1 MAVEL
6 HLHDIRKTF
15 VKDGASF
22 NAVERVELDVKGGEL
37 VTFLG
42 PSGCGKT
49 TTLRMVAGFETPT
62 AGRILIDG
70 QDVTNVMVNKREI
83 GFVFQNYALFPH
95 MTIGDNVGY
104 GLKMRSESGPDVT
117 RKVAEAL
124 EMVGLKGAEKRY
136 PNQLSG
142 GEQQRVAL
150 ARVLVMRPKVLL
162 MDEPLSNLDAKLR
175 LHMRTEIR
183 RIQKQLDITC
193 LYVTHDQKEAL
204 TMADRIMVMNR
215 GRVEQI
221 GTPFDIYTHPRTLF
235 VADFIGQAN
244 ALPGTLEAA
253 ESPER
258 GVMAAGG
265 AKFPVKL
272 FDDME
277 YKTGGTIRL
286 ILRPEAVTL
295 KSPDE
300 GLLRGC
306 VDTPHPAPRGRHAQL
321 AGRWAAARPR
331 RKRGIQRRPHGI
343 RRGSQKRR
351 KALRHGKL
359 LPRGDA
365 ARSGRKRRPLLQL
378 RAHDSASG
386 KGLDAAAR
394 ASRIRETVKKSPRLK
409 AAGIFCILRKLRNFY
424 CAAAGFCAGPAA
436 ADCFASASR
445 SAFFIAQRKP
455 ATCAPKVTIHD
466 TG

>member
-1 MAVEL
+1 MDRRRVVITGMGAVTPVGNTVEDSWQAIRQGVCGIAPITAYDTSAQKVKLAGEVKNFDPTPYIDKREL
-6 HLHDIRKTF
+6 RHLDRFSQLALVAALQAYEQSGLNMDSEDAGRCGVFFGSGI
-15 VKDGASF
+15 
-22 NAVERVELDVKGGEL
+22 GG
-37 VTFLG
+37 FQ
-42 PSGCGKT
+42 
-49 TTLRMVAGFETPT
+49 TLR
-62 AGRILIDG
+62 
-70 QDVTNVMVNKREI
+70 
-83 GFVFQNYALFPH
+83 
-95 MTIGDNVGY
+95 
-104 GLKMRSESGPDVT
+104 SEC
-117 RKVAEAL
+117 
-124 EMVGLKGAEKRY
+124 LKGAEKRY

-265 AKFPVKL
+265 ARFPVKL

-277 YKTGGTIRL
+277 YRTGGTIRL

-300 GLLRGC
+300 GLLRGR
-306 VDTPHPAPRGRHAQL
+306 VESAVFSGDRMEYVVALESGEKLSVMENYFPGATRRE
-321 AGRWAAARPR
+321 AGENV
-331 RKRGIQRRPHGI
+331 GLCFN
-343 RRGSQKRR
+343 S
-351 KALRHGKL
+351 ALTIA
-359 LPRGDA
+359 LPEKD
-365 ARSGRKRRPLLQL
+365 
-378 RAHDSASG
+378 
-386 KGLDAAAR
+386 
-394 ASRIRETVKKSPRLK
+394 
-409 AAGIFCILRKLRNFY
+409 
-424 CAAAGFCAGPAA
+424 
-436 ADCFASASR
+436 
-445 SAFFIAQRKP
+445 
-455 ATCAPKVTIHD
+455 
-466 TG
+466 